1 MYTILDR
8 SHLGSVALWLR
19 LGGRNGAGWL
29 RAGVVSPGCS
39 CLGNCGCGGACR
51 CPGRGPGSPAALP
64 CSGGLDR
71 CRRAASRRSPGSVP
85 CALVRYGNSRLRSSG
100 CAVRWGWSGPR
111 CGWHAVFF
119 APVDSD
125 VQVPNKVSAC
135 ASITFLF
142 NISTTFEFFER
153 N

>member
-1 MYTILDR
+1 MYTIVDR

-29 RAGVVSPGCS
+29 RAGVLSPGCS

-71 CRRAASRRSPGSVP
+71 CRRAASLRSPGYVP
-85 CALVRYGNSRLRSSG
+85 CALARCGSSHLRSSG
-100 CAVRWGWSGPR
+100 CAVRWGWSCPR

-119 APVDSD
+119 VPVDSD
-125 VQVPNKVSAC
+125 VQVPNRVR
-135 ASITFLF
+135 ASIDT
-142 NISTTFEFFER
+142 
-153 N
+153 